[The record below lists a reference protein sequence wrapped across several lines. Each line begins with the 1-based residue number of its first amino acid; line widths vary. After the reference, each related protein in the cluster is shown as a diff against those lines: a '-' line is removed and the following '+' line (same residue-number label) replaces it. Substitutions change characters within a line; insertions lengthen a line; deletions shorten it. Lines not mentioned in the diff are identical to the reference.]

1 MGRKSCAEWSASLS
15 RCRTSGV
22 EALARA
28 SQVRSRAA
36 ARVDG
41 MLDARDLSTK
51 GMRGRDP
58 TWQIL
63 QTDTGLKLVGEL
75 RMVDATPVWKTLR
88 TLAGERTG
96 GTFDIDLTDA
106 VMVDGAIMSLL
117 VELRAALSARNVHA
131 EIVGASERLKPI
143 VHLYRGDE
151 PPRPKERTVRETA
164 LTRIGMV
171 TAKLLQ
177 NLRRLMIFLGETVAA
192 TRGIL
197 GGPAGVNWR
206 SIPTL
211 TSRAGA
217 DGIPIVLLL
226 NFLVGFVMG
235 FQSARQ
241 LKIYGANIYVADVV
255 GISVTRELAPLMTA
269 IIMSGRSGASFAAEL
284 GSMRVSEE
292 IDALK
297 TMGFSP
303 APYLILPRVAAL
315 ALVAPV
321 LTLLGA
327 VVGVAGGAAVAVSSL
342 DVSARGYLAELR
354 TALVPSD
361 IWTGLV
367 KSVAFGIAI
376 AFIGC
381 QQGFATRGAAEGVGR
396 STTTTVVSCLFAI
409 VIIDTLFTVFFQ
421 MLGK

>member
-1 MGRKSCAEWSASLS
+1 MTNAPGP
-15 RCRTSGV
+15 
-22 EALARA
+22 
-28 SQVRSRAA
+28 
-36 ARVDG
+36 
-41 MLDARDLSTK
+41 STNV
-51 GMRGRDP
+51 MREREP
-58 TWQIL
+58 AWQIL
-63 QTDTGLKLVGEL
+63 QTDAGLKLVGEL
-75 RMVDATPVWKTLR
+75 RMADATPVWKTLHR
-88 TLAGERTG
+88 LAGQRAKGRFE
-96 GTFDIDLTDA
+96 IDLTEA
-106 VMVDGAIMSLL
+106 PIVDGAIMSLL
-117 VELRAALSARNVHA
+117 VDLRAALSARDVQA

-143 VHLYRGDE
+143 VHLYHGDE
-151 PPRPKERTVRETA
+151 PAPPKAHPPRTTVLA
-164 LTRIGMV
+164 RIGAV
-171 TAKLLQ
+171 TERSLQ
-177 NLRRLMIFLGETVAA
+177 SLRRLMIFLGETMAA
-192 TRGIL
+192 VRGFL
-197 GGPAGVNWR
+197 GGPAPVNWR
-206 SIPTL
+206 SIPSL
-211 TSRAGA
+211 MARAGA
-217 DGIPIVLLL
+217 DGVPIVLLL

-241 LKIYGANIYVADVV
+241 LKLYGANIYVADVV

-297 TMGFSP
+297 TMGFAP
-303 APYLILPRVAAL
+303 GPYLILPRMAAL
-315 ALVAPV
+315 AIVAPV
-321 LTLLGA
+321 LTLLGG

-409 VIIDTLFTVFFQ
+409 VIIDTVFTVFFQ
-421 MLGK
+421 TLGK